1 MRNLLLV
8 AQREY
13 IKIVRK
19 PSFWV
24 STLLLPA
31 FIGLVSFIS
40 GYTAEQAEK
49 KIQEQVQ
56 NASAIEVFDESG
68 YINPTLIATPFV
80 LVTDYEQSLSQV
92 KSGNIDALIY
102 YPSAIA
108 QDQEIIVH
116 AKDTGLVTRGRFN
129 DVARNLLQ
137 QSILLRIGDPHL
149 IQLYNAQLAVN
160 TKTYANGKEVII
172 DIEKFVVPAVILVLY
187 FLLTMMSTS
196 FLLLSVSEEKESRMI
211 EILLSIMPS
220 KHLVW
225 GKIVGL
231 VGVTVTQVLVLGT
244 CSIAILWFTIDKL
257 PIEIDWS
264 AIVIDPISII
274 LGIFYLFAGF
284 LIMATIMV
292 GVGAAMPTYRE
303 AQSFSSIFI
312 IVSIFPIYFITLI
325 IQEPMGT
332 IARILSFFPFT
343 APLILLGRNTLQ
355 ALPIWE
361 GIVSAIALIVYVG
374 IGFWV
379 AFKLFDVGS
388 LEYDNRLSLKRLIG
402 TKNKAE

>member
-149 IQLYNAQLAVN
+149 IQLYNTQLAVN
-160 TKTYANGKEVII
+160 TKTYANGEEVII

>member
-149 IQLYNAQLAVN
+149 IQLYNAQLEVN
-160 TKTYANGKEVII
+160 TKTYANGEEVII